1 MSTPPFCLTEMEPSR
16 EPTFGLLSSKDFVPE
31 KYVRE
36 LSQSCVGGPE
46 LRRLRK
52 RIQTLSEETSSN
64 LKKNVY
70 LNYMQFIDTAKEISN
85 LESEMYQLSHLLSE
99 QKSLLGA
106 LSTTSILGD
115 ETPVITELENKDKTK
130 EQGDDNKQKL
140 ASILEKVEGCQE
152 LLAVPGRIYLYEG
165 DLLEVDPVDN
175 NTIKTVHA
183 YLFTD
188 GFMTTYRNT
197 NSRGLMKYIYEIM
210 YELGSLAVV
219 NVREIGNNKHQF
231 KLLIFPDTRVFQCT
245 TSSNKKE
252 WLDKF
257 DQAKK
262 ARLTQEQ
269 QKRESIAEK
278 SPSRSASIDSPYT
291 NPFDELE
298 EDTVT
303 LHPEWFLE
311 IPEELDVCIAQRHF
325 EDALTFLQ
333 KSKDYIVQFVNTNG
347 QPDHVIVDIQRKVE
361 QRHNNLTE
369 VLMKELEVNPD
380 KSQQGGLRA
389 ARRAVRLLNHL
400 GRSTQS
406 CDLFLK
412 LCSSILKTQCKRV
425 KRECSTAMYVRHL
438 SSVVF
443 TNMCHMT
450 EEFLRA
456 FPSSSSC
463 SSAYVVWASNE
474 LSLFTTHFIK
484 QVFMPQTSLSTLTE
498 CVVLVRSQ
506 CERLCSFGVDLC
518 YQLDGALRTPLTQTL
533 KDTRDKSIEMAKVRA
548 SEDKWIPMN
557 LRSKTALAK
566 FLQEYSDL
574 GLKLDNY
581 VTGDTWIQ
589 LTNNTIV
596 FTKLFLMLL
605 NDCLRLQTTELLHTI
620 NDVLYDVFEAQIRHV
635 EASLRNE
642 KQNEQ
647 RQFIAKNA
655 EFLLTTLEGLCQK
668 KYVEVNGFECMLL
681 RKLQKEYSALTKG
694 VSPTSRTRKTQYS
707 SEFL

>member
-1 MSTPPFCLTEMEPSR
+1 MEPSK
-16 EPTFGLLSSKDFVPE
+16 EPTLNLLSSKDFVPE
-31 KYVRE
+31 KYVRD
-36 LSQSCVGGPE
+36 LSQSLVGGPE

-52 RIQTLSEETSSN
+52 KIQALYEETNNN
-64 LKKNVY
+64 LKRNVY
-70 LNYMQFIDTAKEISN
+70 HNYMQFIDTAKEISH

-99 QKSLLGA
+99 QKALLAA

-115 ETPVITELENKDKTK
+115 ETPMITGAENKNDAS
-130 EQGDDNKQKL
+130 ERGDENRQKL
-140 ASILEKVEGCQE
+140 ASILEKVEGCKE
-152 LLAVPGRIYLYEG
+152 LLEVPGRTYLHEG

-197 NSRGLMKYIYEIM
+197 NNRGLMKYVFEVM

-219 NVREIGNNKHQF
+219 NVRDIGNNKHQF

-245 TSSNKKE
+245 ASSSKKE

-269 QKRESIAEK
+269 QKRESIVEK
-278 SPSRSASIDSPYT
+278 SPSRSASIESPSF
-291 NPFDELE
+291 NPFEDME
-298 EDTVT
+298 EDVGTI
-303 LHPEWFLE
+303 HPEWFIE
-311 IPEELDVCIAQRHF
+311 IPEELDVCVAQRHF
-325 EDALTFLQ
+325 EEALIFLQ
-333 KSKDYIVQFVNTNG
+333 KSKDYITQFVNTNG
-347 QPDHVIVDIQRKVE
+347 QPDHVIIDIQRKVE
-361 QRHNNLTE
+361 LRHNNLTE

-389 ARRAVRLLNHL
+389 ARRAVRLLNQL

-474 LSLFTTHFIK
+474 LSLFTSHFIK

-518 YQLDGALRTPLTQTL
+518 YQLDGALRTPLMQAL
-533 KDTRDKSIEMAKVRA
+533 KDTRDKSIEVAKLRA
-548 SEDKWIPMN
+548 LEDKWIPMN
-557 LRSKTALAK
+557 LRSKTGLAR
-566 FLQEYSDL
+566 FLLQYSEM
-574 GLKLDNY
+574 GLKLDDY
-581 VTGDTWIQ
+581 VTGDIWIQ
-589 LTNNTIV
+589 LTNSTLV
-596 FTKLFLMLL
+596 FAKLYLTLL
-605 NDCLRLQTTELLHTI
+605 NDCLQLETTELLHTI
-620 NDVLYDVFEAQIRHV
+620 NEVLYDVFEAQVRHV
-635 EASLRNE
+635 ESSLRNE
-642 KQNEQ
+642 KQVEQ
-647 RQFIAKNA
+647 RKFITKNA
-655 EFLLTTLEGLCQK
+655 DFLLVILQDLCQK
-668 KYVEVNGFECMLL
+668 KYKETIGFECESLH
-681 RKLQKEYSALTKG
+681 KLKKEYSALIKG
-694 VSPTSRTRKTQYS
+694 VSPTSRSTKTKYS

>member
-1 MSTPPFCLTEMEPSR
+1 MEPSK
-16 EPTFGLLSSKDFVPE
+16 EPTLNLLSSKDFVPE
-31 KYVRE
+31 KYVRD
-36 LSQSCVGGPE
+36 LSQSLVGGPE

-52 RIQTLSEETSSN
+52 KIQALYEETNNN
-64 LKKNVY
+64 LKRNVY
-70 LNYMQFIDTAKEISN
+70 HNYMQFIDTAKEISH

-99 QKSLLGA
+99 QKALLAA

-115 ETPVITELENKDKTK
+115 ETPMITGAENKNDAS
-130 EQGDDNKQKL
+130 ERGDENRQKL
-140 ASILEKVEGCQE
+140 ASILEKVEGCKE
-152 LLAVPGRIYLYEG
+152 LLEVPGRTYLHEG

-197 NSRGLMKYIYEIM
+197 NNRGLMKYVFEVM

-219 NVREIGNNKHQF
+219 NVRDIGNNKHQF

-245 TSSNKKE
+245 ASSSKKE

-269 QKRESIAEK
+269 QKRESIVEK
-278 SPSRSASIDSPYT
+278 SPSRSASIESPSF
-291 NPFDELE
+291 NPFEDME
-298 EDTVT
+298 EDVGTI
-303 LHPEWFLE
+303 HPEWFIE
-311 IPEELDVCIAQRHF
+311 IPEELDVCVAQRHF
-325 EDALTFLQ
+325 EEALIFLQ
-333 KSKDYIVQFVNTNG
+333 KSKDYITQFVNTNG
-347 QPDHVIVDIQRKVE
+347 QPDHVIIDIQRKVE
-361 QRHNNLTE
+361 LRHNNLTE

-389 ARRAVRLLNHL
+389 ARRAVRLLNQL

-474 LSLFTTHFIK
+474 LSLFTSHFIK

-518 YQLDGALRTPLTQTL
+518 YQLDGALRTPLMQAL
-533 KDTRDKSIEMAKVRA
+533 KDTRDKSIEVAKLRA
-548 SEDKWIPMN
+548 LEDKWIPMN
-557 LRSKTALAK
+557 LRSKTGLAR
-566 FLQEYSDL
+566 FLLQYSEM
-574 GLKLDNY
+574 GLKLDDY
-581 VTGDTWIQ
+581 VTGDIWIQ
-589 LTNNTIV
+589 LTNSTLV
-596 FTKLFLMLL
+596 FAKLYLTLL
-605 NDCLRLQTTELLHTI
+605 NDCLQLETTELLHTI
-620 NDVLYDVFEAQIRHV
+620 NEVLYDVFEAQVRHV
-635 EASLRNE
+635 ESSLRNE
-642 KQNEQ
+642 KQQ
-647 RQFIAKNA
+647 RKFITKNA
-655 EFLLTTLEGLCQK
+655 DFLLVILQDLCQK
-668 KYVEVNGFECMLL
+668 KYKETIGFECESLH
-681 RKLQKEYSALTKG
+681 KLKKEYSALIKG
-694 VSPTSRTRKTQYS
+694 VSPTSRSTKTKYS

>member
-1 MSTPPFCLTEMEPSR
+1 
-16 EPTFGLLSSKDFVPE
+16 
-31 KYVRE
+31 VRD
-36 LSQSCVGGPE
+36 LSQNCVGGPE

-52 RIQTLSEETSSN
+52 KIQALSEETNNN

-70 LNYMQFIDTAKEISN
+70 HNYMQFIDTAKEISH

-115 ETPVITELENKDKTK
+115 ETPVITEVENKDNAN
-130 EQGDDNKQKL
+130 EQIEDNRQKL
-140 ASILEKVEGCQE
+140 ASILEKVEGCKE
-152 LLAVPGRIYLYEG
+152 LLEVPGRTYLYEG

-175 NTIKTVHA
+175 NTIKMIHA

-197 NSRGLMKYIYEIM
+197 NSRGLMKYIFEVM

-269 QKRESIAEK
+269 QKRESIVEK
-278 SPSRSASIDSPYT
+278 SPSRAASIDSPSI
-291 NPFDELE
+291 N
-298 EDTVT
+298 
-303 LHPEWFLE
+303 
-311 IPEELDVCIAQRHF
+311 LD
-325 EDALTFLQ
+325 
-333 KSKDYIVQFVNTNG
+333 
-347 QPDHVIVDIQRKVE
+347 

-380 KSQQGGLRA
+380 KSLQGGLRA
-389 ARRAVRLLNHL
+389 ARRAVRLLNQL
-400 GRSTQS
+400 GRSTQA
-406 CDLFLK
+406 CNLFLK
-412 LCSSILKTQCKRV
+412 LCSCMLKTQCKRV
-425 KRECSTAMYVRHL
+425 KREGSTTMYVRHL

-484 QVFMPQTSLSTLTE
+484 QAFMPQTSLSTLTE

-518 YQLDGALRTPLTQTL
+518 YQLDGALRTPLMQAL
-533 KDTRDKSIEMAKVRA
+533 KDARDKATEVAKLRA
-548 SEDKWIPMN
+548 LEDKWIPLN
-557 LRSKTALAK
+557 LRSKSGLAR
-566 FLQEYSDL
+566 FLQEYSEM
-574 GLKLDNY
+574 GLKLDSY
-581 VTGDTWIQ
+581 VTGDIWIQ
-589 LTNNTIV
+589 LTSNTVV
-596 FTKLFLMLL
+596 FTKSYLILL
-605 NDCLRLQTTELLHTI
+605 DDCLRLKTTELLYTI
-620 NDVLYDVFEAQIRHV
+620 NEVLYDVFEAQIRHI

-642 KQNEQ
+642 SQHEQ
-647 RQFIAKNA
+647 RQFITKNA
-655 EFLLTTLEGLCQK
+655 EFLLVTLQGLCQK
-668 KYVEVNGFECMLL
+668 KYSEVNGFECVSLK
-681 RKLQKEYSALTKG
+681 KLQKEYSALLKG
-694 VSPTSRTRKTQYS
+694 VSPTSR
-707 SEFL
+707 